1 MTAGPAGLRPYRSV
15 QGDVTSRL
23 RTATGGWHAAVE
35 HQLNLP
41 DSVGDL
47 ADYLRL
53 LAYWRRVWGIGGAVL
68 AAAAPEALPR
78 TSPVEAL
85 DADLAELAGWRGG
98 VDAGPRASGS
108 VRPVAGPVPGSD
120 PAYSGLPSTGA
131 GVWGVGYVLQGS
143 RLGGQFVAPALRE
156 RLGLPAGTGMRFLL
170 ADGGDVGADWAEFRV
185 RLRAVAPDPCGD
197 RADAVLAGALAAFG
211 MAAVQ
216 AAVFG
221 WPAGAPRPSL
231 EPHPG
236 STRPRAAIGPD
247 RTGSRP

>member
-1 MTAGPAGLRPYRSV
+1 MR
-15 QGDVTSRL
+15 GDVVSRL
-23 RTATGGWHAAVE
+23 RTATRGWHTAVE
-35 HQLNLP
+35 HQLSLP
-41 DSVGDL
+41 HSVGDL

-53 LAYWRRVWGIGGAVL
+53 LAYWRRVWEIGGAVL

-85 DADLAELAGWRGG
+85 DADLAELAGWSGG
-98 VDAGPRASGS
+98 AGAGPPASGS
-108 VRPVAGPVPGSD
+108 VPPVAGPVPGPLPGSD
-120 PAYSGLPSTGA
+120 WAGSGLPSTGA

-143 RLGGQFVAPALRE
+143 RLGGQFVAPALQK

-170 ADGGDVGADWAEFRV
+170 ADGADVGADWAEFRV

-221 WPAGAPRPSL
+221 WPAGAPRPSPG
-231 EPHPG
+231 PHPG